1 MPWVAIAAAAAGAIA
16 GGQKDKTKTVSS
28 MGYSDSIK
36 LQDFNTLSEG
46 QSELEKQSYEGRQRD
61 YGALGSLVGA
71 GPGQN
76 EVAGNLQYQ
85 NQFASLLQS
94 LLSKSTGPT
103 SASDMNAYTGE
114 AQRLFAPQQEQLN
127 QQFQDEATNAR
138 RLSAKLGRPTNDPIL
153 QNKLMQEKTRQQSM
167 LNANIG
173 SYAQQLPDVYANRAL
188 NIGGAL
194 SNLRQGLASQALTN
208 RSTLLSMGNELANSE
223 RNYRLQAANRY
234 GTKESDVST
243 YSGGGFKGAVN
254 GGLQGFSA
262 GGGMGAF
269 SGGGGSG
276 GGGSMGGGAVPQRSS
291 YFG

>member
-16 GGQKDKTKTVSS
+16 GGQKDKSQTVSN

-36 LQDFNTLSEG
+36 LQDFSQLSQG
-46 QSELEKQSYEGRQRD
+46 QSQLEAQSYEGRQRD

-76 EVAGNLQYQ
+76 EVTGNLQYQ
-85 NQFASLLQS
+85 NQFASLLQG
-94 LLSKSTGPT
+94 LLNKSTGPT
-103 SASDMNAYTGE
+103 SASDMSAYTGE

-127 QQFQDEATNAR
+127 QQFTDEATNAR

-153 QNKLMQEKTRQQSM
+153 QNKLLQEKTRQQST

-208 RSTLLSMGNELANSE
+208 RSTLLSMGNELANTE
-223 RNYRLQAANRY
+223 RQYRLSAANKY
-234 GTKESDVST
+234 GVKESDTST
-243 YSGGGFKGAVN
+243 YSGGGIKGAI
-254 GGLQGFSA
+254 
-262 GGGMGAF
+262 GGGFAGFGA
-269 SGGGGSG
+269 GSK
-276 GGGSMGGGAVPQRSS
+276 MGG
-291 YFG
+291 